1 MCINRL
7 VDLDTYRETD
17 MRKDSRG
24 IATNAFK
31 GCVLAGTLG
40 VAMWVEASP
49 SGLNNIPTADTCTEQ
64 TAVFQTWEGFGG
76 GNHSE
81 NWVGVK
87 YGLFENAEIGADW
100 RTTDPYRDPQFQAKY
115 TLEFAEDL
123 PRFAIG
129 IANVTT
135 DRSRNGD
142 PMPYG
147 VLTYNLKDWCR
158 LHAGYG
164 FEKDNEGAFGGID
177 RTFKVA
183 GMNVMLC
190 GDVIQCDGR
199 DDALLAP
206 GIKIGPA
213 ADDIKGLLGTILRH
227 TAFET
232 WTTLS
237 TSGESETYVA
247 KLNVI
252 IGF

>member
-1 MCINRL
+1 
-7 VDLDTYRETD
+7 VH
-17 MRKDSRG
+17 
-24 IATNAFK
+24 
-31 GCVLAGTLG
+31 
-40 VAMWVEASP
+40 ASP
-49 SGLNNIPTADTCTEQ
+49 SGLNNTPTADTCSEQ
-64 TAVFQTWEGFGG
+64 TAVFQVWEGFGG

-81 NWVGVK
+81 NWIGVK
-87 YGLFENAEIGADW
+87 YGLIKNLEIGADW
-100 RTTDPYRDPQFQAKY
+100 RTTGDPNRYPQFQAKY
-115 TLEFAEDL
+115 AVDFAEGL
-123 PRFAIG
+123 PRLAVG
-129 IANVTT
+129 IANLSA

-147 VLTYNLKDWCR
+147 VLTYALKDWCR

-164 FEKDNEGAFGGID
+164 FENENEGVFGGID

-183 GMNVMLC
+183 GLNVMLC

-213 ADDIKGLLGTILRH
+213 AEGMKGFLGTVLRH

-232 WTTLS
+232 WSTLS
-237 TSGESETYVA
+237 TSGEAETYVA

-252 IGF
+252 IDF